1 MTTAS
6 NTLSWSLA
14 ICTYNRPQHLLP
26 TLGFVAKQERLPLE
40 VVVVDASD
48 DWETTRAEVLE
59 AYPELWQKVAL
70 RYEPAKVRSLTAQ
83 RNQALHLAEG
93 DIVFSLDDDIHLFP
107 DTAERIMTA
116 YEADAAEDISMIGA
130 FFVEPGPG
138 ADTPSAPA
146 GEPQSETAEL
156 KDGLKQRLE
165 GWLRS
170 QFSLD
175 KHFVPYWSPV
185 SPEPLPS
192 RAESDGILAGGLI
205 NGGRTTFRRKFALQS
220 GWSEILR
227 YYATHE
233 DSDFSYRMSQMGRL
247 AVMPEARLFHAD
259 GNEGIYQRYRVNL
272 IRVRNLIALHRVHSN
287 NRLRSAFRLSMS
299 FLFFAGLYLLID
311 PMQKRFSWP
320 TMRAYLGG
328 IIQIPWLLYWPARDF
343 HAWYVELQERMYRLK
358 T

>member
-1 MTTAS
+1 MAS
-6 NTLSWSLA
+6 SVNPLSWTLA

-26 TLGFVAKQERLPLE
+26 TLGFVATQQRLPLE

-48 DWETTRAEVLE
+48 DWESTHKQVKET
-59 AYPELWQKVAL
+59 YPDLWEKVDL
-70 RYEPAKVRSLTAQ
+70 RYVPADVRSLTAQ
-83 RNQALHLAEG
+83 RNQALHLAQG

-107 DTAERIMTA
+107 DTAERIMAA
-116 YEADAAEDISMIGA
+116 YEADTAEDISMIAA

-138 ADTPSAPA
+138 GADVALA
-146 GEPQSETAEL
+146 AEPNTEDVVV
-156 KDGLKQRLE
+156 KRGLKQRLE
-165 GWLRS
+165 DWMRA

-175 KHFVPYWSPV
+175 KHFVPYWAPISQEALPEQSTSPG
-185 SPEPLPS
+185 LM
-192 RAESDGILAGGLI
+192 AGGLV

-259 GNEGIYQRYRVNL
+259 GNERIYQRYRVNL
-272 IRVRNLIALHRVHSN
+272 IRVRNLIALHRVHSD
-287 NRLRSAFRLSMS
+287 NRLRSALRLAGS
-299 FLFFAGLYLLID
+299 FAFFAGLYGLID
-311 PMQKRFSWP
+311 PLQRRFSFP
-320 TMRAYLGG
+320 TTRAYLGG
-328 IIQIPWLLYWPARDF
+328 IAQIPWLLYRPSRDF
-343 HAWYVELQERMYRLK
+343 KAWYVELQERMYRVK